1 MKLARVLIFLVVLV
15 IPIVIFGQTGTGR
28 LAGVVLD
35 ATGASIPGASVTV
48 RSESTGAT
56 VELETSVAGS
66 FNVTSLV
73 PGMYTIEVMADG
85 FRKYTVNGQ
94 KVDVALATSLP
105 PITLELGPSTEVVVV
120 EGDVARVQTSNAEVT
135 SIVTSDQ
142 IQELPLIGRDPLS
155 FVSLQAGVAY
165 GGAANTVIN
174 GQRTSY
180 SNVTLDGINIQD
192 NFIRNNALDFLSS
205 RTLIDQV
212 AEFAVTTQNGSSAV
226 GMGSSQVNF
235 TTQSGGPEFH
245 GNAYWHNR
253 NDKLAAS
260 SWFSNRQGLEKP
272 ELSFNQYGG
281 SLGGPAIKNRVFF
294 FANYEVM
301 TNRRQSLINTTILTP
316 SAAQGV
322 FKYLDLSDTLRE
334 VNVLRLQGLEA
345 DTAAAQILSQI
356 PAPSEI
362 NNFDRGD
369 STSERQLNTAGYR
382 FFTRNNAD
390 RNALTARGDWN
401 ASRSGAL
408 AVTYKRS
415 QETNDRPDPQDIGV
429 GYREAPPVQDFVKS
443 QFLSAAW
450 RSTFG
455 PRWTNEARFGFNLA
469 PGDFRNS
476 AAPIDYEVSGMLYT
490 NPNVNF
496 APQGRNTDTFNIR
509 DNAMALIGRHS
520 VQFGFDAQ
528 QVRVESFHYGGVV
541 PEMVLGLGVE
551 SEYQLPG
558 ALFPGGVDSGDLATA
573 QLLLASLAGIISTA
587 SQSFNIRDRTSGFV
601 PGQESRRRYSY
612 DSFALYG
619 QDSIKIRP
627 RFTVNLGLRWEY
639 FGRLDERDSLMLL
652 PVPGPGTLIDTL
664 LSDAELDFAGGGVGR
679 PLWNPDRNNFAPN
692 IGIAWDVFGDGKTS
706 LRAGYSINYVNDETI
721 GSARNAISANDG
733 LAGSNRLQ
741 NLDAFLA
748 DGPVTVD
755 PPEYAV
761 PRRVSENQAIDP
773 YAAVFSIDPNYRSP
787 YMQQWNF
794 GLQRE
799 IGWKTVVDAR
809 YVGNKGTKLV
819 RAFDYN
825 QVIVKENGFL
835 DDLVR
840 ARNNGFLAEGATGAF
855 NPAYNPGLEGSQE
868 LTVFPKIIGGGYI
881 GAPVVQQ
888 FIRQGEPGGLAALY
902 IVNGLTEGTDVS
914 FRRNQNA
921 LVSDLVTNYSNSS
934 YHGLQLEVRRRAAS
948 GVQFQANYTFS
959 KVLTDSSGVGS
970 HRFAP
975 FLDLA
980 QPHLER
986 ARATFDLT
994 HVMNANVIWRLPFN
1008 STNRLLEGWT
1018 VASIVTVQ
1026 SGSPLSILSGRGTLN
1041 RRGRSRENTAS
1052 TSLNKDQLDH
1062 IVQFRMTD
1070 DGPFIISQGAINPRD
1085 NSGVAI
1091 DGADRYTGQVF
1102 SHPGPGDVGNLQ
1114 RRLFSGPSAF
1124 VFDVSVS
1131 KLTRI
1136 TENHTVKAGARIENI
1151 LNHPSFFSTSHL
1163 IGSTQFGRITS
1174 TIVGP
1179 RRIELFLRYE
1189 F

>member
-1 MKLARVLIFLVVLV
+1 MNIARSLIVLVVLV
-15 IPIVIFGQTGTGR
+15 IPIVTFGQTGTGR

-56 VELETSVAGS
+56 VELETNVAGA
-66 FNVTSLV
+66 FNVSSLV
-73 PGMYTIEVMADG
+73 PGMYTIEVSAEG
-85 FRKYTVNGQ
+85 FRNHTVNRQ

-120 EGDVARVQTSNAEVT
+120 EGDVARVQTANAEVT

-165 GGAANTVIN
+165 GGASNTVIN

-212 AEFAVTTQNGSSAV
+212 AEFAITTQNGSSAV
-226 GMGSSQVNF
+226 GMGASQVNF

-245 GNAYWHNR
+245 GNAYWHSR
-253 NDKLAAS
+253 SDKLAAS
-260 SWFSNRQGLEKP
+260 PWFSNRQGLEKP
-272 ELSFNQYGG
+272 ELKFNQYGG

-301 TNRRQSLINTTILTP
+301 TDRRESLVNTTILTP
-316 SAAQGV
+316 TAAQGV
-322 FKYLDLSDTLRE
+322 FRYLDLSDTLRE

-345 DTAAAQILSQI
+345 DAAAAQILSQI
-356 PAPSEI
+356 PAPGEI

-382 FFTRNNAD
+382 FLTRDNAD
-390 RNALTARGDWN
+390 RTAITARGDWN

-415 QETNDRPDPQDIGV
+415 QETNDRPDSGV
-429 GYREAPPVQDFVKS
+429 GFYEVPPVQDFVKS

-476 AAPIDYEVSGMLYT
+476 AAPIDYEVSGWLFT

-496 APQGRNTDTFNIR
+496 APQGRYTDTFNIR

-528 QVRVESFHYGGVV
+528 QVRVQSFDYFGVV
-541 PEMVLGLGVE
+541 PEMGIGLGVE
-551 SEYQLPG
+551 SEYQIPG
-558 ALFPGGVDSGDLATA
+558 ALFPGGIDSGDLGTA
-573 QLLLASLAGIISTA
+573 QALLASLAGIVSTA
-587 SQSFNIRDRTSGFV
+587 SQSFNVRDRTSGFV
-601 PGQESRRRYSY
+601 SGQENRRRYSY

-619 QDSIKIRP
+619 QDSIKLRP
-627 RFTVNLGLRWEY
+627 RLTVNLGVRWEY

-652 PVPGPGTLIDTL
+652 PVPGPGSLIDTL

-721 GSARNAISANDG
+721 GSANNAISANDG
-733 LAGSNRLQ
+733 LQGSNLLQ

-755 PPEYAV
+755 PPEYEV
-761 PRRVSENQAIDP
+761 PRRVSQNQAIDP

-787 YMQQWNF
+787 YVQQWNF

-825 QVIVKENGFL
+825 QVIIKENGFL
-835 DDLVR
+835 DDLIR
-840 ARNNGFLAEGATGAF
+840 AQNNGFLAQEATGSF
-855 NPAYNPGLEGSQE
+855 NPSYNPGLEGSQE
-868 LTVFPKIIGGGYI
+868 LTVFPRIIGGGYI
-881 GAPVVQQ
+881 NFPVVQQ

-959 KVLTDSSGVGS
+959 KVLTDSSGVGY
-970 HRFAP
+970 HRFSP

-1008 STNRLLEGWT
+1008 STNRLLQGWT
-1018 VASIVTVQ
+1018 VASIVTLQ

-1041 RRGRSRENTAS
+1041 RRGRSGENTATS
-1052 TSLNKDQLDH
+1052 SLNKDQLDH
-1062 IVQFRMTD
+1062 IVRFRMTD
-1070 DGPFIISQGAINPRD
+1070 DGPFMISQGAINARD

-1091 DGADRYTGQVF
+1091 DGAERFIGQVF
-1102 SHPGPGDVGNLQ
+1102 SHPGPGEVGNLQ

-1131 KLTRI
+1131 KLTKI
-1136 TENHTVKAGARIENI
+1136 TENHSVKAGARIENI
-1151 LNHPSFFSTSHL
+1151 LNHPSFYSGSHS
-1163 IGSTQFGRITS
+1163 IGSTQFGRITG

>member
-1 MKLARVLIFLVVLV
+1 MRVSRALVALA
-15 IPIVIFGQTGTGR
+15 IVAVPTVAYGQTATGR

-35 ATGASIPGASVTV
+35 GTKASIPSASVTV
-48 RSESTGAT
+48 TSESTGVT
-56 VELETSVAGS
+56 VALETNVAGA
-66 FNVTSLV
+66 FNVSSLV
-73 PGMYTIEVMADG
+73 PGLYTIEVSADG
-85 FRKYTVNGQ
+85 FKKYTVNRQ

-105 PITLELGPSTEVVVV
+105 PIILELGPSTEIVVV

-212 AEFAVTTQNGSSAV
+212 AEFAITTQNGSSAV

-235 TTQSGGPEFH
+235 TTRSGGPEFH
-245 GNAYWHNR
+245 GNAYWHSR
-253 NDKLAAS
+253 SDKLAAS
-260 SWFSNRQGLEKP
+260 PWFSNRQGLDKP
-272 ELSFNQYGG
+272 ELKFNQYGG
-281 SLGGPAIKNRVFF
+281 SLGGPAVKNRVFF

-301 TNRRQSLINTTILTP
+301 TDRRESLVNTTILTP
-316 SAAQGV
+316 TAAQGIV
-322 FKYLDLSDTLRE
+322 KYLDLSGALRE
-334 VNVLRLQGLEA
+334 VNVLRLQGLEV
-345 DTAAAQILSQI
+345 DSAAAQILSQI

-362 NNFDRGD
+362 NNFDTGD

-382 FFTRNNAD
+382 FFTRDNAD
-390 RNALTARGDWN
+390 RNAITARGDWN
-401 ASRSGAL
+401 ASNSGAL

-415 QETNDRPDPQDIGV
+415 EETNDRPDSGV

-476 AAPIDYEVSGMLYT
+476 AAPTDYEVSGMLFT

-496 APQGRNTDTFNIR
+496 APQGRYTDTFNIR

-520 VQFGFDAQ
+520 LQFGFDAQ
-528 QVRVESFHYGGVV
+528 QVRVESFDYFGVV
-541 PEMVLGLGVE
+541 PEMGLGLGVQ
-551 SEYQLPG
+551 SEYQIPG
-558 ALFPGGVDSGDLATA
+558 ALFPGGIDSGDLGTA
-573 QLLLASLAGIISTA
+573 QALLASLAGVISTA
-587 SQSFNIRDRTSGFV
+587 SQSFNVRDRTSGFV
-601 PGQESRRRYSY
+601 PGQGNRRRYRY

-619 QDSIKIRP
+619 QDNIKIRP
-627 RFTVNLGLRWEY
+627 RLTVNLGLRWEY

-721 GSARNAISANDG
+721 GSANNAISANDG
-733 LAGSNRLQ
+733 LQGSNLLQ

-755 PPEYAV
+755 PPEYEV
-761 PRRVSENQAIDP
+761 PRRVSQNQAIDP
-773 YAAVFSIDPNYRSP
+773 GAAVFSIDPNYRSP

-799 IGWKTVVDAR
+799 VGWKTVVEAR

-825 QVIVKENGFL
+825 QVIIKENGFL

-840 ARNNGFLAEGATGAF
+840 ARNNGFLAQAATGFFDPAF
-855 NPAYNPGLEGSQE
+855 NPNLEGSQE
-868 LTVFPKIIGGGYI
+868 LTVFPRIIGGGYI
-881 GAPVVQQ
+881 GFPVVQNY
-888 FIRQGEPGGLAALY
+888 IRQGEPGGLAELY
-902 IVNGLTEGTDVS
+902 IFNGLTEGTDVS

-959 KVLTDSSGVGS
+959 KVLTDSSGVGY

-975 FLDLA
+975 FLDLE

-1008 STNRLLEGWT
+1008 SSNRLLQGWT
-1018 VASIVTVQ
+1018 MSSIVTLQ

-1041 RRGRSRENTAS
+1041 RRGRSGENTAS
-1052 TSLNKDQLDH
+1052 SSLNKDQLDH
-1062 IVQFRMTD
+1062 IVRFRMTD
-1070 DGPFIISQGAINPRD
+1070 DGPFIVSQGAINSRD

-1091 DGADRYTGQVF
+1091 DGAEGFTGQAF
-1102 SHPGPGDVGNLQ
+1102 THPGPGEVGTLQ

-1124 VFDVSVS
+1124 VFDVAVS

-1136 TENHTVKAGARIENI
+1136 SENHVVKAGARIENI
-1151 LNHPSFFSTSHL
+1151 LNHPSFFTGSHS
-1163 IGSTQFGRITS
+1163 IGSTQFGRITQ

>member
-1 MKLARVLIFLVVLV
+1 MNIARSLIVLVVLV

-56 VELETSVAGS
+56 VELETNVAGA
-66 FNVTSLV
+66 FNVSSLV
-73 PGMYTIEVMADG
+73 PGMYTIEVSAEG
-85 FRKYTVNGQ
+85 FRNHTVNRQ

-165 GGAANTVIN
+165 GGASPTVIN

-192 NFIRNNALDFLSS
+192 NFIRNNALQFLSS

-212 AEFAVTTQNGSSAV
+212 AEFAITTQNGSSAV
-226 GMGSSQVNF
+226 GMGASQVNF

-245 GNAYWHNR
+245 GNAYWHSR
-253 NDKLAAS
+253 SDKLAAS
-260 SWFSNRQGLEKP
+260 PWFSNRQGLEKP
-272 ELSFNQYGG
+272 ELKFNQYGG

-301 TNRRQSLINTTILTP
+301 TDRRESLFNTTILTP
-316 SAAQGV
+316 TAAQGV
-322 FKYLDLSDTLRE
+322 FRYLDLSDTLRE

-345 DTAAAQILSQI
+345 DAAAAQILSQI
-356 PAPSEI
+356 PAPGEI

-382 FFTRNNAD
+382 FLTRDNAD
-390 RNALTARGDWN
+390 RTAITARGDWN
-401 ASRSGAL
+401 ASGSGAL

-415 QETNDRPDPQDIGV
+415 QETNDRPDSGV
-429 GYREAPPVQDFVKS
+429 GFYEVPPVQDFVKS

-476 AAPIDYEVSGMLYT
+476 AAPIDYEVSGWLFT

-496 APQGRNTDTFNIR
+496 APQGRYTDTFNIR

-528 QVRVESFHYGGVV
+528 QVRVQSFDYFGVV
-541 PEMVLGLGVE
+541 PEMGIGLGVE
-551 SEYQLPG
+551 SEYQIPG
-558 ALFPGGVDSGDLATA
+558 ALFPGGIDSGDLGTA
-573 QLLLASLAGIISTA
+573 QALLASLAGIVSTA
-587 SQSFNIRDRTSGFV
+587 SQSFNVRDRTSGFV
-601 PGQESRRRYSY
+601 SGQENRRRCSY

-619 QDSIKIRP
+619 QDSIKLRP
-627 RFTVNLGLRWEY
+627 RLTVNLGVRWEY

-652 PVPGPGTLIDTL
+652 PVPGPGSLIDTL

-721 GSARNAISANDG
+721 GSANNAISANDG
-733 LAGSNRLQ
+733 LQGSNLLQ

-755 PPEYAV
+755 PPEYEV
-761 PRRVSENQAIDP
+761 PRRVSQNQATDP

-787 YMQQWNF
+787 YVQQWNF

-825 QVIVKENGFL
+825 QVIIKENGFL
-835 DDLVR
+835 DDLIR
-840 ARNNGFLAEGATGAF
+840 AQNNGFLAQEATGSF
-855 NPAYNPGLEGSQE
+855 NPSYNPGLEGSQE
-868 LTVFPKIIGGGYI
+868 LTVFPRIIGGGYI
-881 GAPVVQQ
+881 GFPVVQQ

-959 KVLTDSSGVGS
+959 KVLTDSSGSGY

-1008 STNRLLEGWT
+1008 SANRLLGGWT

-1041 RRGRSRENTAS
+1041 RRGRSGENTAS

-1062 IVQFRMTD
+1062 IVRFRMTD
-1070 DGPFIISQGAINPRD
+1070 DGPFMISQGAINTRD

-1091 DGADRYTGQVF
+1091 DGAERFTGQAF
-1102 SHPGPGDVGNLQ
+1102 SHPGAGEVGNLQ

-1131 KLTRI
+1131 KLTKI
-1136 TENHTVKAGARIENI
+1136 TENHSVKAGARIENI
-1151 LNHPSFFSTSHL
+1151 LNHPSFYTGSHS

>member
-1 MKLARVLIFLVVLV
+1 MKLARLLIFLVVLV
-15 IPIVIFGQTGTGR
+15 VPASVLGQTATGR

-66 FNVTSLV
+66 FNVATLV
-73 PGMYTIEVMADG
+73 PGMYTIEVSAEG
-85 FRKYTVNGQ
+85 FRNYTVNGQ

-105 PITLELGPSTEVVVV
+105 PIVLELGPSTEVVVV

-165 GGAANTVIN
+165 GGAASTVIN

-192 NFIRNNALDFLSS
+192 NFIRSNALDFLSS

-212 AEFAVTTQNGSSAV
+212 AEFAITTQNGSSAV
-226 GMGSSQVNF
+226 GMGASQVNF
-235 TTQSGGPEFH
+235 TTRSGGPEFH

-253 NDKLAAS
+253 SHKLAAS
-260 SWFSNRQGLEKP
+260 PWFSNRQGLEKP

-301 TNRRQSLINTTILTP
+301 TDRRESLVNTTILTP
-316 SAAQGV
+316 TAAQGV
-322 FKYLDLSDTLRE
+322 FRYLDLSNTLRE

-345 DTAAAQILSQI
+345 DAAAAQLLSQI

-382 FFTRNNAD
+382 FLTRDNAD
-390 RNALTARGDWN
+390 RKAITARGDWN
-401 ASRSGAL
+401 ASASGAL

-415 QETNDRPDPQDIGV
+415 DETNDRPDTGV
-429 GYREAPPVQDFVKS
+429 AYYEAPPVQDFVKS

-496 APQGRNTDTFNIR
+496 APQGRYTDTFNIR

-528 QVRVESFHYGGVV
+528 QVRVESFNYFGVV
-541 PEMVLGLGVE
+541 PEMGIGLGVE
-551 SEYQLPG
+551 SEYQIPG
-558 ALFPGGVDSGDLATA
+558 ALFPGGIDSGDLGTA
-573 QLLLASLAGIISTA
+573 QSLLASLAGIVSTA
-587 SQSFNIRDRTSGFV
+587 SQSFNVRDRTSGFV
-601 PGQESRRRYSY
+601 PGQEQRRRYSY

-692 IGIAWDVFGDGKTS
+692 IGIAWDVFGDGRTS

-721 GSARNAISANDG
+721 GSANNAITANDG
-733 LAGSNRLQ
+733 LQGSNLLQ

-748 DGPVTVD
+748 NGPVTVD

-761 PRRVSENQAIDP
+761 PRRVSQNQMIDP
-773 YAAVFSIDPNYRSP
+773 GAAVFSIDPNFRSP
-787 YMQQWNF
+787 YIQQWNF
-794 GLQRE
+794 GLQRDV
-799 IGWKTVVDAR
+799 GWKTVVEAR

-819 RAFDYN
+819 RSFDYN
-825 QVIVKENGFL
+825 QVIIKENGFL
-835 DDLVR
+835 DDVIR
-840 ARNNGFLAEGATGAF
+840 ARNNGFLAQAATGFF
-855 NPAYNPGLEGSQE
+855 NPSYNPNLEGSEE
-868 LTVFPKIIGGGYI
+868 LTVFPRIIGGGYI
-881 GAPVVQQ
+881 GFPIVQNY
-888 FIRQGEPGGLAALY
+888 IRQGEAGGLAELY
-902 IVNGLTEGTDVS
+902 VFNGLTEGTDVS

-921 LVSDLVTNYSNSS
+921 FVSDLVTNYSNSS
-934 YHGLQLEVRRRAAS
+934 YHALQLEVRRRAAS
-948 GVQFQANYTFS
+948 GVQFQANYSFS

-1008 STNRLLEGWT
+1008 SSNRLLQGWT
-1018 VASIVTVQ
+1018 VSSIVTLQ

-1041 RRGRSRENTAS
+1041 RRGRSGENTA
-1052 TSLNKDQLDH
+1052 TSSLRKDQLDH
-1062 IVQFRMTD
+1062 IVRFRMTD
-1070 DGPFIISQGAINPRD
+1070 DGPFMISQGAINTRD

-1091 DGADRYTGQVF
+1091 DGADRFTGQAF
-1102 SHPGPGDVGNLQ
+1102 THPGPGEVGNLQ

-1124 VFDVSVS
+1124 VFDASVS

-1136 TENHTVKAGARIENI
+1136 TESHSVKAGARVENI
-1151 LNHPSFFSTSHL
+1151 LNHPSFFSGSHS
-1163 IGSTQFGRITS
+1163 IGSTQFGRITG

>member
-1 MKLARVLIFLVVLV
+1 MKLARILIFLVVLV

-56 VELETSVAGS
+56 VELETNVAGA
-66 FNVTSLV
+66 FNVSSLV
-73 PGMYTIEVMADG
+73 PGMYTIEVSAEG
-85 FRKYTVNGQ
+85 FRNHTVNRQ

-165 GGAANTVIN
+165 GGASPTVIN

-192 NFIRNNALDFLSS
+192 NFIRNNALSFLSS

-212 AEFAVTTQNGSSAV
+212 AEFAITTQNGSSAV

-245 GNAYWHNR
+245 GNAYWHSR
-253 NDKLAAS
+253 SDKLAAS
-260 SWFSNRQGLEKP
+260 PWFSNRQGLEKP
-272 ELSFNQYGG
+272 ELKFNQYGG

-301 TNRRQSLINTTILTP
+301 TDRRESLVNTTILTP
-316 SAAQGV
+316 TAAQGV
-322 FKYLDLSDTLRE
+322 FRYLDLSDTLRE

-345 DTAAAQILSQI
+345 DAAAAQVLSQI
-356 PAPSEI
+356 PGPGEI

-382 FFTRNNAD
+382 FLTRDNAD
-390 RNALTARGDWN
+390 RTAITTRGDWN
-401 ASRSGAL
+401 ASSSGAL

-415 QETNDRPDPQDIGV
+415 QETNDRPDSGV
-429 GYREAPPVQDFVKS
+429 GFYEAPPVQDFVKS

-476 AAPIDYEVSGMLYT
+476 AAPIDYEVSGWLFT

-496 APQGRNTDTFNIR
+496 APQGRYTDTFNFR

-528 QVRVESFHYGGVV
+528 QVRVESFDYFGVV
-541 PEMVLGLGVE
+541 PEMGIGLGVE
-551 SEYQLPG
+551 SEYQIPG
-558 ALFPGGVDSGDLATA
+558 ALFPGGVDSGDLGTA
-573 QLLLASLAGIISTA
+573 QAMLASLAGIVSTA
-587 SQSFNIRDRTSGFV
+587 SQSFNVRDRTSGFV
-601 PGQESRRRYSY
+601 PGQENRRRYRY

-619 QDSIKIRP
+619 QDSIKLRP
-627 RFTVNLGLRWEY
+627 RLTVNLGVRWEY

-652 PVPGPGTLIDTL
+652 PVPGPGSLIDTL
-664 LSDAELDFAGGGVGR
+664 LSDAEFDFAGGGVGR

-721 GSARNAISANDG
+721 GSADNAVGNNDG
-733 LAGSNRLQ
+733 LQGSNLLQ

-755 PPEYAV
+755 APEYAV
-761 PRRVSENQAIDP
+761 PRRASQNQAIDP
-773 YAAVFSIDPNYRSP
+773 YTAVFSIDPNYRSP

-799 IGWKTVVDAR
+799 IGWKTVVEAR

-825 QVIVKENGFL
+825 QVIIRENGFL

-840 ARNNGFLAEGATGAF
+840 ARNNGFLAEAATGSF
-855 NPAYNPGLEGSQE
+855 NPSYNPGLEGSQE
-868 LTVFPKIIGGGYI
+868 LTVFPRIIGGGYI
-881 GAPVVQQ
+881 GAPIVQQ

-921 LVSDLVTNYSNSS
+921 FVSDLVTNYSNSS

-959 KVLTDSSGVGS
+959 KVLTDSSGVGY
-970 HRFAP
+970 HRFSP

-1018 VASIVTVQ
+1018 VASIVTLQ

-1041 RRGRSRENTAS
+1041 RRGRSGENTAS

-1062 IVQFRMTD
+1062 IVQFRMTE
-1070 DGPFIISQGAINPRD
+1070 DGPFMISEGAINTRD

-1091 DGADRYTGQVF
+1091 DGAERFTGQAF
-1102 SHPGPGDVGNLQ
+1102 SHPGAGEVGNLQ

-1131 KLTRI
+1131 KLTKI
-1136 TENHTVKAGARIENI
+1136 TENHSVKAGARIENI
-1151 LNHPSFFSTSHL
+1151 LNHPSFYSGSQS

>member
-1 MKLARVLIFLVVLV
+1 MNIARSLIVLVVLV

-56 VELETSVAGS
+56 VELETNVAGA
-66 FNVTSLV
+66 FNVSSLV
-73 PGMYTIEVMADG
+73 PGMYTIEVSAEG
-85 FRKYTVNGQ
+85 FRNHTVNRQ

-165 GGAANTVIN
+165 GGASNTVIN

-212 AEFAVTTQNGSSAV
+212 AEFAITTQNGSSAV
-226 GMGSSQVNF
+226 GMGASQVNF

-245 GNAYWHNR
+245 GNAYWHSR
-253 NDKLAAS
+253 SDKLAAS
-260 SWFSNRQGLEKP
+260 PWFSNRQGLEKP
-272 ELSFNQYGG
+272 ELKFNQYGG

-301 TNRRQSLINTTILTP
+301 TDRRESLVNTTILTP
-316 SAAQGV
+316 TAAQGG
-322 FKYLDLSDTLRE
+322 FRYLDLSDTLRE

-345 DTAAAQILSQI
+345 DAAAAQILSQI
-356 PAPSEI
+356 PAPGEI

-382 FFTRNNAD
+382 FLTRDNAD
-390 RNALTARGDWN
+390 RTAITARGDWN

-415 QETNDRPDPQDIGV
+415 QETNDRPDSGV
-429 GYREAPPVQDFVKS
+429 GFYDVPPVQDFVKS

-476 AAPIDYEVSGMLYT
+476 AAPIDYEVSGWLFT

-496 APQGRNTDTFNIR
+496 APQGRYTDTFNIR

-528 QVRVESFHYGGVV
+528 QVRVQSFDYFGVV
-541 PEMVLGLGVE
+541 PEMGIGLGVE
-551 SEYQLPG
+551 SEYQIPG
-558 ALFPGGVDSGDLATA
+558 ALFPGGIDSGDLGTA
-573 QLLLASLAGIISTA
+573 QALLASLAGIVSTA
-587 SQSFNIRDRTSGFV
+587 SQSFNVRDRTSGFV
-601 PGQESRRRYSY
+601 SGQENRRRYSY

-619 QDSIKIRP
+619 QDSIKLRP
-627 RFTVNLGLRWEY
+627 RLTVNLGVRWEY

-652 PVPGPGTLIDTL
+652 PVPGPGSLIDTL

-721 GSARNAISANDG
+721 GSANNAISANDG
-733 LAGSNRLQ
+733 LQGSNLLQ

-755 PPEYAV
+755 PPEYEV
-761 PRRVSENQAIDP
+761 PRRVSQNQAIDP

-787 YMQQWNF
+787 YVQQWNF

-825 QVIVKENGFL
+825 QVIIKENGFL
-835 DDLVR
+835 DDLIR
-840 ARNNGFLAEGATGAF
+840 AQNNGFLAQEATGSF
-855 NPAYNPGLEGSQE
+855 NPSYNPGLEGSQE
-868 LTVFPKIIGGGYI
+868 LTVFPRIIGGGYI
-881 GAPVVQQ
+881 NFPVVQQ

-959 KVLTDSSGVGS
+959 KVLTDSSGSGY

-1008 STNRLLEGWT
+1008 STNRLLQGWT
-1018 VASIVTVQ
+1018 VASIVTLQ
-1026 SGSPLSILSGRGTLN
+1026 SGSPLSISSGRGTLN
-1041 RRGRSRENTAS
+1041 RRGRSGENTAS

-1062 IVQFRMTD
+1062 IVRFRMTD
-1070 DGPFIISQGAINPRD
+1070 DGPFMISQGAINTRD

-1091 DGADRYTGQVF
+1091 DGADRFTGQAF
-1102 SHPGPGDVGNLQ
+1102 SHPGPGEVGNLQ

-1131 KLTRI
+1131 KLTKI
-1136 TENHTVKAGARIENI
+1136 TENHSVKAGARIENI
-1151 LNHPSFFSTSHL
+1151 LNHPSFYSGSHS
-1163 IGSTQFGRITS
+1163 IGSTQFGRITG

>member
-1 MKLARVLIFLVVLV
+1 MKLARILIFLVVLV

-56 VELETSVAGS
+56 VELETNVAGA
-66 FNVTSLV
+66 FNVSSLV
-73 PGMYTIEVMADG
+73 PGMYTIEVSAEG
-85 FRKYTVNGQ
+85 FRNHTVNRQ

-212 AEFAVTTQNGSSAV
+212 AEFAITTQNGSSAV

-245 GNAYWHNR
+245 GNAYWHSR
-253 NDKLAAS
+253 SDKLAAS
-260 SWFSNRQGLEKP
+260 PWFSNRQGLEKP
-272 ELSFNQYGG
+272 ELKFNQYGG

-301 TNRRQSLINTTILTP
+301 TDRRESLVNTTILTP
-316 SAAQGV
+316 TAAQGV
-322 FKYLDLSDTLRE
+322 FRYLDLSDTLRE

-345 DTAAAQILSQI
+345 DAAAAQILSQI
-356 PAPSEI
+356 PAPGEI

-382 FFTRNNAD
+382 FLTRDNAD
-390 RNALTARGDWN
+390 RTAITARGDWN

-415 QETNDRPDPQDIGV
+415 QETNDRPDSGV
-429 GYREAPPVQDFVKS
+429 GFYEAPPVQDFVKS

-476 AAPIDYEVSGMLYT
+476 AAPIDYEVSGWLFT

-496 APQGRNTDTFNIR
+496 APQGRYTDTFNIR

-528 QVRVESFHYGGVV
+528 QVRVQSFDYFGVV
-541 PEMVLGLGVE
+541 PEMGIGLGVE
-551 SEYQLPG
+551 SEYQIPG
-558 ALFPGGVDSGDLATA
+558 ALFPGGIDAGDLGTA
-573 QLLLASLAGIISTA
+573 QALLASLAGIVSTA
-587 SQSFNIRDRTSGFV
+587 SQSFNVRDRTSGFV
-601 PGQESRRRYSY
+601 PGQENRRRYSY

-619 QDSIKIRP
+619 QDSIKLRP
-627 RFTVNLGLRWEY
+627 RLTVNLGVRWEY

-652 PVPGPGTLIDTL
+652 PVPGRGSLIDTL

-721 GSARNAISANDG
+721 GSANNAISANDG
-733 LAGSNRLQ
+733 LQGSNLLQ

-755 PPEYAV
+755 PPEYEV
-761 PRRVSENQAIDP
+761 PRRVSQNQAIDP

-787 YMQQWNF
+787 YMQQWNI

-799 IGWKTVVDAR
+799 IGWKTVVEAR

-819 RAFDYN
+819 RSFDYN
-825 QVIVKENGFL
+825 QVIIKENGFL
-835 DDLVR
+835 DDVIR
-840 ARNNGFLAEGATGAF
+840 ARNNGFLAKAATGF
-855 NPAYNPGLEGSQE
+855 FDPSYNPALEGREE
-868 LTVFPKIIGGGYI
+868 LTVFPRIIGGGYI
-881 GAPVVQQ
+881 GFPIVQNY
-888 FIRQGEPGGLAALY
+888 ILQGEPGGLAELY
-902 IVNGLTEGTDVS
+902 VLNGLTEGTDVS

-921 LVSDLVTNYSNSS
+921 FVSDLVTNYSNSS

-959 KVLTDSSGVGS
+959 KVLTDSSGVGY

-1041 RRGRSRENTAS
+1041 RRGRSGENTATS
-1052 TSLNKDQLDH
+1052 SLNKDQLDH
-1062 IVQFRMTD
+1062 IVRFRMTD
-1070 DGPFIISQGAINPRD
+1070 DGPFMISQGAINTRD

-1091 DGADRYTGQVF
+1091 DGADRFTGQAF
-1102 SHPGPGDVGNLQ
+1102 SHPGPGEVGNLQ

-1131 KLTRI
+1131 KLTKI
-1136 TENHTVKAGARIENI
+1136 TENHSIKAGARIENI
-1151 LNHPSFFSTSHL
+1151 LNHPSFYSGSHS
-1163 IGSTQFGRITS
+1163 IGSTQFGRITG

>member
-1 MKLARVLIFLVVLV
+1 M
-15 IPIVIFGQTGTGR
+15 
-28 LAGVVLD
+28 VLD
-35 ATGASIPGASVTV
+35 ATKASIPGASVMV

-56 VELETSVAGS
+56 IELETNVAGS
-66 FNVTSLV
+66 FSVGSLV
-73 PGMYTIEVMADG
+73 PGLYTIEVSSDG
-85 FRKYTVNGQ
+85 FRKYTVNHQ
-94 KVDVALATSLP
+94 KVDVAVATSLP
-105 PITLELGPSTEVVVV
+105 PIILELGPSAEVVVV
-120 EGDVARVQTSNAEVT
+120 EGDIARVQTSNAEVT
-135 SIVTSDQ
+135 SIVTTDQ

-165 GGAANTVIN
+165 GGGSNTVIN

-192 NFIRNNALDFLSS
+192 NFIRNNALDYLSS

-260 SWFSNRQGLEKP
+260 PWFSNRQGLEKP
-272 ELSFNQYGG
+272 ELSYNQYGG
-281 SLGGPAIKNRVFF
+281 SLGGPAVKNRVFF

-301 TNRRQSLINTTILTP
+301 TDRRESLVNTTLLTP
-316 SAAQGV
+316 TAAQGI
-322 FKYLDLSDTLRE
+322 FRYLDLSDTLRE
-334 VNVLRLQGLEA
+334 VNVLDLQGLQA
-345 DTAAAQILSQI
+345 DSAAAQILSQV

-382 FFTRNNAD
+382 FFTRDNGD
-390 RNALTARGDWN
+390 RTAITTRGDWN
-401 ASRSGAL
+401 ASSSGAL

-415 QETNDRPDPQDIGV
+415 KETNDRPDSGV
-429 GYREAPPVQDFVKS
+429 GFYEAPPVQDFTES

-476 AAPIDYEVSGMLYT
+476 AAPTDYEVSGMLYT

-496 APQGRNTDTFNIR
+496 APQGRYTDTFNIR

-520 VQFGFDAQ
+520 IQFGFDMQ
-528 QVRVESFHYGGVV
+528 QVRVESFDYFGVV
-541 PEMVLGLGVE
+541 PEMGLGLGVE
-551 SEYQLPG
+551 SEYQIPG
-558 ALFPGGVDSGDLATA
+558 ALFPGGIDSGDLGTA
-573 QLLLASLAGIISTA
+573 QALLASLAGIVSTA
-587 SQSFNIRDRTSGFV
+587 SQSFNVRDRTSGFV
-601 PGQESRRRYSY
+601 PGQENRRRYSY

-619 QDSIKIRP
+619 QDNIKIKP
-627 RFTVNLGLRWEY
+627 RLTVNLGLRWEY

-652 PVPGPGTLIDTL
+652 PVPGPGSLIDTL

-679 PLWNPDRNNFAPN
+679 SLWNSDHNNFAPN
-692 IGIAWDVFGDGKTS
+692 IGLAWDVFGDGKTS

-721 GSARNAISANDG
+721 GSANNAISANDG
-733 LAGSNRLQ
+733 LQGSNLLQ

-761 PRRVSENQAIDP
+761 PRRVSQNQMIDP

-799 IGWKTVVDAR
+799 VGWQTVVEAR

-825 QVIVKENGFL
+825 QVIIKENGFL

-840 ARNNGFLAEGATGAF
+840 ARNNGFLAQAVTGSF
-855 NPAYNPGLEGSQE
+855 DPHYNPNIEGSQE
-868 LTVFPKIIGGGYI
+868 LTVFPGIVGGGYI
-881 GAPVVQQ
+881 QFPIVQNY
-888 FIRQGEPGGLAALY
+888 IRQGEPGGLAELY
-902 IVNGLTEGTDVS
+902 ILNGLTEGTDVS

-921 LVSDLVTNYSNSS
+921 FVSDLVTNYSNSS

-959 KVLTDSSGVGS
+959 KVLTDSSGVGY

-975 FLDLA
+975 FLDLE
-980 QPHLER
+980 QPELER

-1008 STNRLLEGWT
+1008 SSNRLLQGWT
-1018 VASIVTVQ
+1018 MASIITLQ
-1026 SGSPLSILSGRGTLN
+1026 SGSPLSMLSGRGTLN

-1062 IVQFRMTD
+1062 IVKFRMTD
-1070 DGPFIISQGAINPRD
+1070 DGPFIIGQGAINPRD

-1091 DGADRYTGQVF
+1091 DGAERFTGQVF
-1102 SHPGPGDVGNLQ
+1102 SHPGAGEVGNLQ

-1124 VFDVSVS
+1124 VFDFSVS
-1131 KLTRI
+1131 KLTTI
-1136 TENHTVKAGARIENI
+1136 TENHSVKVGARVENI
-1151 LNHPSFFSTSHL
+1151 LNHPSFFTGSHS